1 MYNNSAV
8 ARLLIGGG
16 ADPNA
21 LDEQEHETPL
31 LRAAMNGG
39 VDVAKVLIA
48 NGAAVNMKSG
58 SDGDTPLHA
67 ASMDNR
73 TEMVGITYQDGRGYQ
88 CPKLQRQDTRAGNR
102 RQAHKGTAWREE
114 VI

>member
-48 NGAAVNMKSG
+48 NGAAVNTKSG

-73 TEMVGITYQDGRGYQ
+73 TEMVELLIRMGADISARNYRDKTPAQETGDRHIKELLGA
-88 CPKLQRQDTRAGNR
+88 K
-102 RQAHKGTAWREE
+102 K
-114 VI
+114 